1 MRGEAGHMAT
11 GMLAPIGRWRPGTE
25 VSLALLVLALAAV
38 FGISVPTF
46 LSAANFVD
54 LVESYSVTGILALGV
69 FVVLLAG
76 GIDISFAAIA
86 SVAQYVAATLA
97 VTSGWPPLAVIGAG
111 LATGVALSL
120 VNAFL
125 IERMAIPSII
135 ATIATMTAYFSTL
148 MAWTGGRAIYTL
160 PDWWTRRIV
169 FWRHETDGG
178 DIVRIGLPI
187 VLLLVTFAATHLLV
201 GYARAGRQ
209 LRAVGGN
216 AEAARRIGVRI
227 GRVQM
232 IAYGYLGL
240 CAALAGLLQAYR
252 VGQAVPNAMVGSE
265 LNVVAAA
272 VLGGASLTGGRGSAA
287 GVMLGILLLAMLQNG
302 LTLLSVPSFHFQTV
316 IGAVLLL
323 ALVVISRNE
332 RRVLRGTGR

>member
-1 MRGEAGHMAT
+1 
-11 GMLAPIGRWRPGTE
+11 
-25 VSLALLVLALAAV
+25 
-38 FGISVPTF
+38 
-46 LSAANFVD
+46 
-54 LVESYSVTGILALGV
+54 
-69 FVVLLAG
+69 
-76 GIDISFAAIA
+76 
-86 SVAQYVAATLA
+86 
-97 VTSGWPPLAVIGAG
+97 

-187 VLLLVTFAATHLLV
+187 VLLLVIFAATHLLI
-201 GYARAGRQ
+201 GYTRAGRQ

-240 CAALAGLLQAYR
+240 CAALAGLLQSYR